1 MKKAIKRY
9 NINKIKFQLFKYLKQ
24 ERIKENNKKK
34 RKLFG
39 F

>member
-34 RKLFG
+34 RKLFC